1 MCPFNRGGCDSLWAG
16 LGQGLSPPPKA
27 PWAGQKEKSSASIDR
42 VGYASVLRQHKS
54 EACEETDQDR
64 VCGVCR
70 SQPSILK
77 QRWTG
82 AMPFFPSRHA
92 CCFGLGP
99 CSAVRRT
106 EYFATQLV
114 GRWKKKI
121 IIWWPFLV
129 WDVWESWFSLRKKNK
144 KNQKKTYTKK
154 KKNKTKRNSKQETL
168 ISLPGSSIAPWKC
181 YWTVIA
187 TFSSCLGVIY
197 GFLMGVKSS
206 MQAGERP

>member
-114 GRWKKKI
+114 GRWKKKNNNLMAL
-121 IIWWPFLV
+121 PC
-129 WDVWESWFSLRKKNK
+129 LRCLRELIFI
-144 KNQKKTYTKK
+144 K
-154 KKNKTKRNSKQETL
+154 KKNKTKKKPTQKKKKKKPKGIQNRKLLSACQEALLLRGSVTGR
-168 ISLPGSSIAPWKC
+168 SLLHSVAVW
-181 YWTVIA
+181 
-187 TFSSCLGVIY
+187 
-197 GFLMGVKSS
+197 
-206 MQAGERP
+206 E